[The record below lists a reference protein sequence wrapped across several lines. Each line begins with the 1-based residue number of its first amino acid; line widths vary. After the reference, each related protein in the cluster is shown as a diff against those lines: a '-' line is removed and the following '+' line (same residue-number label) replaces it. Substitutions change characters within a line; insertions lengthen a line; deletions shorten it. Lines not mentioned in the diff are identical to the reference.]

1 MIRTRARRGQ
11 EHAVASTSGNGD
23 GEHKRRGRT
32 AAEQRAEQE
41 VAASPEALAKEIEQT
56 RADLAVTLDA
66 IADKVSPKRVAKRT
80 TQQAAETMKEGAAA
94 AKEALISG
102 AASAKEVV
110 VAGAETV
117 KGKMTGATG
126 ETDADSASR
135 TLADTADT
143 ADTATDT
150 AADTATDTATGMA
163 TDTTTPV
170 VRGGPLVEPSAGLDA
185 AMPPVTAVP
194 VPELGA
200 ARSGAATTSALRRTP
215 TPSRQPAPAGGG
227 ALGKEY
233 IAAGAAI
240 LAMALLLW
248 RNSRK

>member
-1 MIRTRARRGQ
+1 M
-11 EHAVASTSGNGD
+11 ASTSGNGD

-126 ETDADSASR
+126 ATDTDSASR
-135 TLADTADT
+135 TLADT
-143 ADTATDT
+143 
-150 AADTATDTATGMA
+150 ADTATDTATGMA
-163 TDTTTPV
+163 TDTATDTTTPV
-170 VRGGPLVEPSAGLDA
+170 VPRGPLVEPSAGLDA

>member
-1 MIRTRARRGQ
+1 M
-11 EHAVASTSGNGD
+11 ASTSGNGD

-126 ETDADSASR
+126 ATDTDSASR
-135 TLADTADT
+135 TLADT
-143 ADTATDT
+143 
-150 AADTATDTATGMA
+150 ADTATDTATGMA
-163 TDTTTPV
+163 TDTATDTTTPV
-170 VRGGPLVEPSAGLDA
+170 LPRGPLVEPSAGLDA

>member
-1 MIRTRARRGQ
+1 
-11 EHAVASTSGNGD
+11 VASTSGNGD

-126 ETDADSASR
+126 ATDTDSASR
-135 TLADTADT
+135 TLADT
-143 ADTATDT
+143 
-150 AADTATDTATGMA
+150 ADTATDTATGMA
-163 TDTTTPV
+163 TDTATDTTTPV
-170 VRGGPLVEPSAGLDA
+170 LPRGPLVEPSAGLDA

>member
-1 MIRTRARRGQ
+1 M
-11 EHAVASTSGNGD
+11 ASTSGNGD

-126 ETDADSASR
+126 ATDTDRASR
-135 TLADTADT
+135 TLADT
-143 ADTATDT
+143 
-150 AADTATDTATGMA
+150 ADTATDTATGMA
-163 TDTTTPV
+163 TDTATDV
-170 VRGGPLVEPSAGLDA
+170 VPRGPLVEPSAGLDA

>member
-1 MIRTRARRGQ
+1 M
-11 EHAVASTSGNGD
+11 ASTSGNGD

-126 ETDADSASR
+126 ETDTDSASR

-150 AADTATDTATGMA
+150 ATGMA
-163 TDTTTPV
+163 TVTTTPV

>member
-1 MIRTRARRGQ
+1 M
-11 EHAVASTSGNGD
+11 ASTSGNGD

-126 ETDADSASR
+126 ATDTDSASR
-135 TLADTADT
+135 TLADT
-143 ADTATDT
+143 
-150 AADTATDTATGMA
+150 ADTATDTATGMA
-163 TDTTTPV
+163 TDTATDTTTPV
-170 VRGGPLVEPSAGLDA
+170 VQGGPLVEPSAGLDA

>member
-1 MIRTRARRGQ
+1 M
-11 EHAVASTSGNGD
+11 ASTSGNGD

-126 ETDADSASR
+126 ATDTDSASR
-135 TLADTADT
+135 TLADT
-143 ADTATDT
+143 
-150 AADTATDTATGMA
+150 ADTATDTATGMA

-170 VRGGPLVEPSAGLDA
+170 VQGGPLVEPSAGLDA

-200 ARSGAATTSALRRTP
+200 ARSGADTTSALRRTP